1 MAVWQFVNEMVID
14 DTFLEGESF
23 LAGSELLCN

>member
-1 MAVWQFVNEMVID
+1 MAVWQFMNEMVID
-14 DTFLEGESF
+14 DTHLEGESF